1 MKKALL
7 IIALLVT
14 ITAISQEETP
24 VDVPKIV
31 TKIPLN
37 TPVKMGD
44 LTIKFLE
51 VTEDSR
57 CPKGVNC
64 TWAGRAKILVEVVEG
79 EDPPLI
85 KELLFGAT
93 MQGEEYSNIL
103 FIDSKHVIKGMQ
115 LNPYPT
121 SKIGSKKEPY
131 VLLVSK
137 EKIAS
142 EE

>member
-7 IIALLVT
+7 IITFLVAFAGT
-14 ITAISQEETP
+14 SQEETL

-31 TKIPLN
+31 TKIPID
-37 TPVKMGD
+37 TTVKMGD

-57 CPKGVNC
+57 CPEGANC
-64 TWAGRAKILVEVVEG
+64 IWAGRAKILVEVVEG

-93 MQGEEYSNIL
+93 KPGEEYSNIL
-103 FIDSKHVIKGMQ
+103 FSTSKYTLKGIN
-115 LNPYPT
+115 LEPYP
-121 SKIGSKKEPY
+121 
-131 VLLVSK
+131 
-137 EKIAS
+137 AS
-142 EE
+142 EKSIQESSYILLIEKQLTE